1 MMGKMKVS
9 NQVFSLLAGILYDAT
24 SFMKFRGH
32 MCLHAQIHIYI
43 YVSAT
48 CVCLTDG

>member
-43 YVSAT
+43 YMYLRHVS
-48 CVCLTDG
+48 V